1 MQRISEAVVDKVREE
16 AQHLVS
22 EAEEEAKKELG
33 KAQSLRAARLE
44 AERKRLLA
52 EAGEEA
58 ARVTAQ
64 NAMSAR
70 QKTASAKSA
79 VLDEIVRKARETLQK
94 STTTREQLA
103 QLLRDAIAGLGTADK
118 VFVSVAKK
126 DLDMAREIVKGDKAL
141 ASRVLEVSV
150 INAEGGVMVENE
162 SRSLGVD
169 NTYFTRLQ
177 MLLPRV
183 LPEISK
189 ELF

>member
-16 AQHLVS
+16 AQQLVS

-33 KAQSLRAARLE
+33 KAQALRAARLE
-44 AERKRLLA
+44 AEKKRLLT

-58 ARVTAQ
+58 ARISAQ
-64 NAMSAR
+64 NAMKAR

-79 VLDEIVRKARETLQK
+79 VLDEIVRKARESLQK
-94 STTTREQLA
+94 STTTRDQLA
-103 QLLRDAIAGLGTADK
+103 QLIREAMAGLGTTDK
-118 VFVSVAKK
+118 VFVSVSKK
-126 DLDMAREIVKGDKAL
+126 ELDMAREIMKSDKAMS
-141 ASRVLEVSV
+141 SRVLEVRANES
-150 INAEGGVMVENE
+150 EGGVIVENE

-169 NTYFTRLQ
+169 NTYLTRLQ

>member
-16 AQHLVS
+16 AQHLIS

-33 KAQSLRAARLE
+33 KAQALRASRLE
-44 AERKRLLA
+44 AEKKRLLT

-58 ARVTAQ
+58 ARITAQ

-79 VLDEIVRKARETLQK
+79 VLDDIVRKARESLQK

-103 QLLRDAIAGLGTADK
+103 QLIRDAMSGLGAADK

-126 DLDMAREIVKGDKAL
+126 DLDTAREIVKSDKAM
-141 ASRVLEVSV
+141 SSHVLEVRA
-150 INAEGGVMVENE
+150 IETEGGVIVENE

-169 NTYFTRLQ
+169 NTYLTRLQ

>member
-16 AQHLVS
+16 AQHLIS

-33 KAQSLRAARLE
+33 KAQALRASRLE
-44 AERKRLLA
+44 AEKKRLLT

-58 ARVTAQ
+58 ARITAQ

-79 VLDEIVRKARETLQK
+79 VLDDIVRKARESLQK

-103 QLLRDAIAGLGTADK
+103 QLIRDAMSGLGTADK

-126 DLDMAREIVKGDKAL
+126 DLDTAREIVKSDKTM
-141 ASRVLEVSV
+141 SSHVLEVRA
-150 INAEGGVMVENE
+150 IETEGGVIVENE

-169 NTYFTRLQ
+169 NTYLTRLQ

>member
-16 AQHLVS
+16 AQRLVS

-33 KAQSLRAARLE
+33 KAQALRADRLE
-44 AERKRLLA
+44 TEKKRLLA

-58 ARVTAQ
+58 ARITAQ
-64 NAMSAR
+64 NAMSSR

-79 VLDEIVRKARETLQK
+79 VLDEIVRKARENLQK
-94 STTTREQLA
+94 SATTHEQLA
-103 QLLRDAIAGLGTADK
+103 QLIRDAVAGLGTADK
-118 VFVSVAKK
+118 VFLSVAKK
-126 DLDMAREIVKGDKAL
+126 DLDMAREIVKSDKAL
-141 ASRVLEVSV
+141 ASRVLEVRV
-150 INAEGGVMVENE
+150 INSEGGVVIENE

>member
-16 AQHLVS
+16 AQRLVS

-33 KAQSLRAARLE
+33 KAQALRADRLE
-44 AERKRLLA
+44 TEKKRLLA

-58 ARVTAQ
+58 ARITAQ
-64 NAMSAR
+64 NAMSSR

-79 VLDEIVRKARETLQK
+79 VLDEIVRKARENLQK
-94 STTTREQLA
+94 SATTREQLA
-103 QLLRDAIAGLGTADK
+103 QLTRDAVAGLGTADK
-118 VFVSVAKK
+118 VFLSVAKK
-126 DLDMAREIVKGDKAL
+126 DLDMAREIVKSDKAL
-141 ASRVLEVSV
+141 ASRVLEVRV
-150 INAEGGVMVENE
+150 INSEGGVVIENE

>member
-16 AQHLVS
+16 AQQLVS

-33 KAQSLRAARLE
+33 KAQALRAARLE
-44 AERKRLLA
+44 AEKKRLLT

-58 ARVTAQ
+58 ARISAQ
-64 NAMSAR
+64 NAMKAR

-79 VLDEIVRKARETLQK
+79 VLDEIVRKARESLQK
-94 STTTREQLA
+94 STTTRDQLA
-103 QLLRDAIAGLGTADK
+103 QLIREAMAGLGTADK
-118 VFVSVAKK
+118 VSVSVAKK
-126 DLDMAREIVKGDKAL
+126 DLDTAREIVKSDKTMS
-141 ASRVLEVSV
+141 SRVLEVRTV
-150 INAEGGVMVENE
+150 ETEGGVIVENE

-169 NTYFTRLQ
+169 NTYLTRLQ

>member
-33 KAQSLRAARLE
+33 KAQALRAARLE

-70 QKTASAKSA
+70 QKTASAKSS
-79 VLDEIVRKARETLQK
+79 VLDEIVRKARENLQK

>member
-16 AQHLVS
+16 AQQLIN

-33 KAQSLRAARLE
+33 KAQALRAARLE
-44 AERKRLLA
+44 AEKKRLLG

-58 ARVTAQ
+58 ARITAQ

-79 VLDEIVRKARETLQK
+79 VLDEIVRKARESLQK

-103 QLLRDAIAGLGTADK
+103 QLILDAMAGLGTADK

-126 DLDMAREIVKGDKAL
+126 DLDTAREIVKSDKTMS
-141 ASRVLEVSV
+141 SRVLEVRTV
-150 INAEGGVMVENE
+150 ETEGGVIVENE

-169 NTYFTRLQ
+169 NTYLTRLQ

>member
-16 AQHLVS
+16 AQRLVS

-33 KAQSLRAARLE
+33 KAQALRAGRLE
-44 AERKRLLA
+44 TEKKRLLA

-58 ARVTAQ
+58 ARITAQ
-64 NAMSAR
+64 NAMSSR

-79 VLDEIVRKARETLQK
+79 VLDEIVRKARENLQK
-94 STTTREQLA
+94 SATTREQLA
-103 QLLRDAIAGLGTADK
+103 QLTRDAVAGLGTADK
-118 VFVSVAKK
+118 VFLSVAKK
-126 DLDMAREIVKGDKAL
+126 DLDMAREIVKSDKAL
-141 ASRVLEVSV
+141 ASRVLEVRV
-150 INAEGGVMVENE
+150 INSEGGVVIENE

>member
-1 MQRISEAVVDKVREE
+1 MQKISEAVVDKVREE
-16 AQHLVS
+16 AQQLVN

-33 KAQSLRAARLE
+33 KAQALRATRLE

-58 ARVTAQ
+58 ARITAQ

-79 VLDEIVRKARETLQK
+79 VLDEIVRKARESLQN

-103 QLLRDAIAGLGTADK
+103 KLIRDAMAGLETADK

-126 DLDMAREIVKGDKAL
+126 DLDTAREIVKSDKTMS
-141 ASRVLEVSV
+141 SRVLEVRGV
-150 INAEGGVMVENE
+150 ETEGGVIVENE
-162 SRSLGVD
+162 ARSLGVD
-169 NTYFTRLQ
+169 NTYLTRLQ